1 MFSISVHSNK
11 LRIHIK
17 LRSKDES
24 VTIQNGQLCKNNS
37 PVPCIQI
44 SEALKQLNSWFKN
57 IETKLGPI
65 SLFGYNSHG
74 FDNRALVRNYRQ
86 TQTPFPNI
94 ETSFDILPKIRKS
107 FPRTEVDNHKLET
120 VARLILT
127 NDPILNEPDFHS
139 SLFDCKILR
148 AICNKICSNNC
159 STLTKEFNEYS
170 KPFSYFLKIKK

>member
-1 MFSISVHSNK
+1 M
-11 LRIHIK
+11 
-17 LRSKDES
+17 RSKDES

-37 PVPCIQI
+37 PVPCTQI

-170 KPFSYFLKIKK
+170 KPFSYFLKVKK